1 MVNGLVFGQLAVE
14 LDEIVTRRPLRD
26 ERVRKTNPRRLV
38 PGEVRCVAQVAG
50 PIREKLRRI
59 RRQSFCKRR
68 QRRQLLLLV
77 RLHFSCC
84 LSLIMQIESR
94 KV

>member
-38 PGEVRCVAQVAG
+38 PGEVR
-50 PIREKLRRI
+50 
-59 RRQSFCKRR
+59 
-68 QRRQLLLLV
+68 
-77 RLHFSCC
+77 
-84 LSLIMQIESR
+84 
-94 KV
+94 